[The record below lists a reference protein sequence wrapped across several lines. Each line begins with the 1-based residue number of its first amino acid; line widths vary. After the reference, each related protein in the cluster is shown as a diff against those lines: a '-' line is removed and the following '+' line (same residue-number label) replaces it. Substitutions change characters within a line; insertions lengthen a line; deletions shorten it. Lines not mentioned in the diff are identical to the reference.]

1 MDISLRPAIKSGI
14 QFMPTPHRDAGGIG
28 WYLSTWLGRAAGH
41 GRYFAQSPQS
51 FAEYAVV
58 GVGKSFGFTEQDWQ
72 RSCLKICGGL
82 VSRISR
88 PKRTTM
94 KPVRQILVGLSLALV
109 GLLFVPLA
117 KADGIVVTDTTTG
130 SGSLD
135 GTVFI
140 NALVTLTFVG
150 DTTNVTGT
158 TIFQLPGTAT
168 LSVGGIG
175 SDTFTDNIQVVV
187 NQTFTD
193 GGFGD
198 FTNSAAIIFTFN
210 PAFATYSLTSSI
222 GPLSGS
228 SALGLPSVD
237 NTVHGTFNLKSA
249 GTSTFTATVT
259 TPEPSLLFM
268 VGTGLLALVGLSW
281 RRNSLATCRSVLSY
295 GNYGQGRGPSSLVPG
310 LFGSPLHCNRS
321 QTSLLTMHHYIRIVA
336 LF

>member
-1 MDISLRPAIKSGI
+1 MSDEHFTVDGTLIEAWASQKSFRPKDGSGKRREVG
-14 QFMPTPHRDAGGIG
+14 PAPCGIRTRVVEQIIG
-28 WYLSTWLGRAAGH
+28 KLIEPGRGRSGSFFSQH

-58 GVGKSFGFTEQDWQ
+58 GVGKSFSFTGRDWQ

-82 VSRISR
+82 VSRISS

-94 KPVRQILVGLSLALV
+94 KPVRRILVGLSLALV

-259 TPEPSLLFM
+259 TLEPSSLFM
-268 VGTGLLALVGLSW
+268 LGTGLLALVGLSW
-281 RRNSLATCRSVLSY
+281 RRNSLATSRSVLS
-295 GNYGQGRGPSSLVPG
+295 
-310 LFGSPLHCNRS
+310 
-321 QTSLLTMHHYIRIVA
+321 
-336 LF
+336 